1 MKMPQDW
8 NAAGTK
14 ITAGTQVEA
23 KIDMS
28 ADVVG
33 KGLCPE
39 CKKPMVKAFVGTH
52 QAWTCVADRVAL
64 PVENE

>member
-1 MKMPQDW
+1 MKMPQGW
-8 NAAGTK
+8 NVEASAATK
-14 ITAGTQVEA
+14 VEA

-39 CKKPMVKAFVGTH
+39 CRQPMQRAYVDGTPV
-52 QAWTCVADRVAL
+52 WSCVRDRVAL
-64 PVENE
+64 PVENGDKG